1 MKIKIYQLFALDMD
15 RLLYSKYL
23 NLKKKS
29 NKECIAVVIMLMP
42 LKTWFWHSLVNLKS
56 EFLIDKRGNVDLHS

>member
-23 NLKKKS
+23 NLKKKAIKNALQLS
-29 NKECIAVVIMLMP
+29 
-42 LKTWFWHSLVNLKS
+42 
-56 EFLIDKRGNVDLHS
+56 